1 MSSYTIR
8 LKSLLDSG
16 YNIWDSSDPYPIYSE
31 AHRSKLNSLIEK
43 HYYMQEIGFE
53 TPMVFKHYLNQ
64 RMREIMPKYNA
75 MYESSPLFAMTVTS
89 SGMTFKEWFKSH
101 EETTEILGS
110 ETHYNDEYH
119 KRKEKTGTNTDTTSQ
134 REENTGTNT
143 DTTTHNYNY
152 DTPMNFDVGSS
163 GNNLPSGN
171 ISSATVNKNESGSTN
186 NHTESGTQTTNNYTE
201 SGTQGNNGSIKSNGD
216 NGSYTKS
223 GTTYGKNENGENDP
237 RKNHSYGTSVD
248 PYVLIEKYRAF
259 EFNIDKLIIDELA
272 DLFMMIF

>member
-75 MYESSPLFAMTVTS
+75 MYESTPLFGMTVDS

-110 ETHYNDEYH
+110 EAHYNDEYH
-119 KRKEKTGTNTDTTSQ
+119 KRKEKIGTNTDTK
-134 REENTGTNT
+134 NT
-143 DTTTHNYNY
+143 NYNY
-152 DTPMNFDVGSS
+152 DTPMN
-163 GNNLPSGN
+163 
-171 ISSATVNKNESGSTN
+171 ISSLNFDSPDHMSGANLSKS
-186 NHTESGTQTTNNYTE
+186 EGSASSNYTE

-248 PYVLIEKYRAF
+248 PYALIEKYREF
-259 EFNIDKLIIDELA
+259 EFNIDKLVIEELG

>member
-8 LKSLLDSG
+8 LRNLLNSG
-16 YNIWDSSDPYPIYSE
+16 YNIWDVDDPYPIFSE

-53 TPMVFKHYLNQ
+53 VPMEFKHFLNQ
-64 RMREIMPKYNA
+64 RMSEIMPKYNA
-75 MYESSPLFAMTVTS
+75 MYESSPLFAMTVTND
-89 SGMTFKEWFKSH
+89 GMTFKEWFKSH

-110 ETHYNDEYH
+110 EAHYNDEYH
-119 KRKEKTGTNTDTTSQ
+119 KRKEKTGTNTDTTS
-134 REENTGTNT
+134 R
-143 DTTTHNYNY
+143 NYNY
-152 DTPMNFDVGSS
+152 DTPMNFNAGSS
-163 GNNLPSGN
+163 GDNLPSGN
-171 ISSATVNKNESGSTN
+171 ISSATVNKNEGS
-186 NHTESGTQTTNNYTE
+186 STNNYTE

-248 PYVLIEKYRAF
+248 PYQLIEKYRAF

>member
-8 LKSLLDSG
+8 LRNLLNSG
-16 YNIWDSSDPYPIYSE
+16 YNIWDVDDPYPIFSE

-53 TPMVFKHYLNQ
+53 VPMEFKHFLNQ

-75 MYESSPLFAMTVTS
+75 MYESSPLFAMTVTN

-119 KRKEKTGTNTDTTSQ
+119 SSKEKTGTNTDLK
-134 REENTGTNT
+134 NK
-143 DTTTHNYNY
+143 NYNY
-152 DTPMNFDVGSS
+152 DTPMNMSTDSFNFEAS
-163 GNNLPSGN
+163 NNLSGAN
-171 ISSATVNKNESGSTN
+171 MTHSEGDSDD
-186 NHTESGTQTTNNYTE
+186 NYTE
-201 SGTQGNNGSIKSNGD
+201 RMTEGTKASIKSGGD

-248 PYVLIEKYRAF
+248 PYALIEKYRAF